1 MSSNF
6 DKYTDYKP
14 NAGVSTV
21 VFGKNKP
28 VLESEMNE
36 LQEITKHSFER
47 IINAFIE
54 DGMSKEGKIT
64 YSKGVLTISPCTVSC
79 KGIIIKNT
87 GLSVPLNNGQTAYLK
102 VLFCISQA
110 HQTSHGQ
117 SRSSLIFLLCASGLT
132 IFSDAQDG
140 SLLITLHSS

>member
-1 MSSNF
+1 MASNNLKF
-6 DKYTDYKP
+6 
-14 NAGVSTV
+14 
-21 VFGKNKP
+21 F
-28 VLESEMNE
+28 
-36 LQEITKHSFER
+36 ITW
-47 IINAFIE
+47 INLFRF
-54 DGMSKEGKIT
+54 S
-64 YSKGVLTISPCTVSC
+64 
-79 KGIIIKNT
+79 
-87 GLSVPLNNGQTAYLK
+87 LSVLLSPHPKINLGAPPGLVLSPHLFTLCMLFLGDCIMFHAFNTFHTLMTLHLQPFIGSWGWTQTAYLK